1 MTRAAALDPP
11 APTPGRSPGDGFGM
25 AVFVAWLV
33 LAVSGF
39 WNLIVLPMQ
48 ARAAQANDPV
58 QRAAVEHWARSALGA
73 QAPPRGIASPD
84 GRPDVARDAAMPI
97 SAPIVLVDP
106 VACGCVASAAVSLAE
121 RLRAGGVA
129 VVDLPRD
136 ATRIAQ
142 RPEVAVLDG
151 DGRLRYAGPAMPA
164 LFCTSGRSL
173 AESAVHAGAAGSAAL
188 VLPAECRCDDTVTLR

>member
-1 MTRAAALDPP
+1 MTRAAAPDTP
-11 APTPGRSPGDGFGM
+11 APTPGGRPGDGLGM

-48 ARAAQANDPV
+48 ARAAQANDPA
-58 QRAAVEHWARSALGA
+58 QRAAVEHWARSALDA
-73 QAPPRGIASPD
+73 QAPARSTASPHV
-84 GRPDVARDAAMPI
+84 RPGDAPSAAVPMG
-97 SAPIVLVDP
+97 APIVLVDP
-106 VACGCVASAAVSLAE
+106 AACGCVASAAVSLAE

-136 ATRIAQ
+136 AQRLAQ

-151 DGRLRYAGPAMPA
+151 DRRLRYAGPAMPT

-173 AESAVHAGAAGSAAL
+173 AESAVHAGAAGGAAL
-188 VLPAECRCDDTVTLR
+188 VLPAECNCDETVALR